1 MNTVGV
7 EVGNSN
13 IKIGIFDG
21 KNLRDVF
28 IFPTEDIKMLEVPA
42 TLKKTEPFFTGIAS
56 VVPSIN
62 NLLKKVF
69 ASISKDIFFI
79 TPFDCGLP
87 LKVKNPK
94 GVGVDRVL
102 NCKAAVNLF
111 NSDVVVIDIGTA
123 TTVDYASQKGFMG
136 GVIIPGPSLWRSSLA
151 TTGMI
156 KDIKE
161 TEARIPG
168 KDTSEAIE
176 CGIRY
181 GLPGA
186 IDSIVYLYK
195 KKYPSAKVILT
206 GGWSKRFSR
215 YIKFDSL
222 KRYLTLEGLGMV
234 LYERCERLQDK
245 I

>member
-13 IKIGIFDG
+13 IKIGIFAG
-21 KNLRDVF
+21 KRLKDVF
-28 IFPTEDIKMLEVPA
+28 LSPTEDIKRLDIPV
-42 TLKKTEPFFTGIAS
+42 TLKKIGPVFTVIAS
-56 VVPSIN
+56 VVPVIN
-62 NLLKKVF
+62 NLLKKKF

-102 NCKAAVNLF
+102 NCKAAINLF
-111 NSDVVVIDIGTA
+111 NSDVVVVDIGTA
-123 TTVDYASQKGFMG
+123 ITVDYASQKGFMG
-136 GVIIPGPSLWRSSLA
+136 GVIIPGPSLWRVSLT

-186 IDSIVYLYK
+186 INSIVYAYK

-215 YIKFDSL
+215 YVEFDCL

-234 LYERCERLQDK
+234 LYERCEK
-245 I
+245 SGNKM